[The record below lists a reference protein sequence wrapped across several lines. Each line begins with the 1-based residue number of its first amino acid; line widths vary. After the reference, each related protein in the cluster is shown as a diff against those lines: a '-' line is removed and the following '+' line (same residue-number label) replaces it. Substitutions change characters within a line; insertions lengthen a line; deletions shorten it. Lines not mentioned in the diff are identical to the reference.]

1 MCFNYFLKCMQYMI
15 EKEAIEYRHYLEVS
29 EARKARKSHTALSAS
44 TTSGQVLLS
53 EKKECT

>member
-29 EARKARKSHTALSAS
+29 ESNKS
-44 TTSGQVLLS
+44 
-53 EKKECT
+53 KKEPYSIEC